1 MIYMWVLKNPPRVRA
16 WEDVTNQYSSDNTI
30 RILKQNGTY
39 FRFSERIYSGDINA
53 FIVDSD
59 YKLTHQIVR
68 L

>member
-1 MIYMWVLKNPPRVRA
+1 
-16 WEDVTNQYSSDNTI
+16 VTNKYSSDNTI

-39 FRFSERIYSGDINA
+39 FRFSERIYSGDVNA

>member
-1 MIYMWVLKNPPRVRA
+1 MGTKKSPRVRE
-16 WEDVTNQYSSDNTI
+16 WEGVTNRHSSDNTI

-39 FRFSERIYSGDINA
+39 FRFSERIYSGDVNA